1 MAAHPIPGMD
11 KLVALFEQLTRRLL
25 GKRGALVW
33 IVLIVLLPLSAL
45 LTFQYF
51 WLKQLEA
58 SGDITRKLRMESDLD
73 LISEK
78 IAFAYRKGSNHFLDI
93 PPALLRQPPAAVEK
107 YVAESARM
115 AVMNGIPDD
124 LFSFIFLQS
133 FSGGPLADPGFF
145 QPTNG
150 QRVTGGLP
158 EHLAEEVFKAGLQWE
173 LLTDK
178 TGSIRGRDFTV
189 VQGNRG
195 TTLVMAP
202 LTSEQGDLLGM
213 AGGVIVH
220 RHFLSSTLPS
230 MLRYL
235 EFHLPGSVSVQMA
248 VRDEAGAQVFGE
260 GISDEKLQVAQ
271 PFRFVMTDWELVMA
285 IGPSAPSKFLRR
297 NFWFNMSLS
306 VVLAGFLFF
315 AIVIVLAAASRTF
328 RLSEMKSDFV
338 SNVSHELRTPVASI
352 RVFGE
357 LLRSGRVKREEKVRE
372 YGEYIET
379 EARRLSR
386 LINNILDFS
395 KIESGKKIY
404 EFKLQD
410 LEELVIS
417 TVETFR
423 LRLRNERVNITYE
436 PPNDPI
442 PDMMLD
448 AGAIGQAFYNLLDNA
463 VKYGDGKDILVRL
476 RWQEQQPSNLAILD
490 VCDSGIGI
498 DKREQDKIF
507 ERFHRVDNSLVHDVK
522 GCGLGLAIVKH
533 IVAAHGGNLALESQL
548 GIGSRFSIRIPIL
561 EEAEQLE
568 RLTGWHPERKE
579 QTIES

>member
-11 KLVALFEQLTRRLL
+11 KLVALFERLTRRLL

-33 IVLIVLLPLSAL
+33 IVAIVLTPLTAL
-45 LTFQYF
+45 LIFQYF
-51 WLKQLEA
+51 WLSQLEA
-58 SGDITRKLRMESDLD
+58 SGEVTHQLRMESDLD
-73 LISEK
+73 LITEK
-78 IAFAYRKGSNHFLDI
+78 IAFAYRKGANHFLDV
-93 PPALLRQPPAAVEK
+93 PPALVRESHDAVSL
-107 YVAESARM
+107 YLGESARM
-115 AVMNGIPDD
+115 ATLHGIPED
-124 LFSFIFLQS
+124 LFNYVFLQS

-145 QPTNG
+145 RPGDG
-150 QRVTGGLP
+150 QRVMSGLP
-158 EHLAEEVFKAGLQWE
+158 EQLGEEVFEAGLQWE
-173 LLTDK
+173 LLSDK

-189 VQGNRG
+189 VQGAAG
-195 TTLVMAP
+195 TTLIMAP
-202 LTSEQGDLLGM
+202 LTGEQGDLMGL

-220 RHFLSSTLPS
+220 QHFLKSTLPS

-235 EFHLPGSVSVQMA
+235 QFHLPGAGSLQLA
-248 VRDEAGAQVFGE
+248 VKDEAGKQIFGE
-260 GISDEKLQVAQ
+260 AIAEGKVLVAQ
-271 PFRFVMTDWELVMA
+271 PFRFVMSDWELTLA
-285 IGPSAPSKFLRR
+285 AGPSAPSKFLRR

-315 AIVIVLAAASRTF
+315 AIVIILGAASRTF

-357 LLRSGRVKREEKVRE
+357 LLRSGRVKKDEKVRE

-404 EFKLQD
+404 EFQLQD

-423 LRLRNERVNITYE
+423 LRLRNERLQIEYA
-436 PPNDPI
+436 PPDAPL

-448 AGAIGQAFYNLLDNA
+448 AGAVGQAFYNLLDNA
-463 VKYGDGKDILVRL
+463 VKYGEGSNIRVRL
-476 RWQEQQPSNLAILD
+476 DSERIKQRDFAILAISD
-490 VCDSGIGI
+490 AGIGI
-498 DKREQDKIF
+498 DQREQDKIF

-533 IVAAHGGNLALESQL
+533 IVAAHGGCLDLDSQL
-548 GIGSRFSIRIPIL
+548 NQGSTFRMKIPIMAVP
-561 EEAEQLE
+561 EDVEHI
-568 RLTGWHPERKE
+568 TGLHPERKE
-579 QTIES
+579 QAFES